1 MGMFDGKGMAGPMPT
16 NLAEMGWG
24 VGQSLSEGLLDPIME
39 SQGFVSKENRIME
52 AMKGVDISNAAS
64 ISDTFKKIM
73 EIDPTAAAEFQTQ
86 VMPMLEANQAAATKG
101 GVLGDQ
107 LKTSA
112 FILNCDLKDPECRKK
127 AYAHAKDYKRMNEY
141 TKASAINQ
149 ADDLKLVLETARTAK
164 EEDARY
170 KQMLEILPDIWTGTG
185 SEWVSGPVNKI
196 SDFFGIDNTAGKREV
211 FASNAMNMALGYIA
225 QTKGAVS
232 DREFDA
238 FQNAT
243 ANLKKTKAGNE
254 LIIKTAQQYSR
265 WRQKRAAEMTRWT
278 TKVTNEGGTPT
289 QAMWATHELEWAERP
304 ENLVK
309 LPTDSEI
316 NAALK
321 PSSKELEIGNAE
333 LLDKTDILLQE
344 FEGN

>member
-1 MGMFDGKGMAGPMPT
+1 MFDGQGLNAPANSIADMYRGAARGIGKG
-16 NLAEMGWG
+16 LI
-24 VGQSLSEGLLDPIME
+24 DPYME
-39 SQGFVSKENRIME
+39 SKGFVSEENQIME
-52 AMKGVDISNAAS
+52 IMKDVDTTSAESVAS
-64 ISDTFKKIM
+64 TFSKIM
-73 EIDPTAAAEFQTQ
+73 EINPQAAAEFQAQ
-86 VMPMLEANQAAATKG
+86 VMPILQANQTASTKG
-101 GVLGDQ
+101 GVLGEQ

-170 KQMLEILPDIWTGTG
+170 SQMLDILPDIWTGTG
-185 SEWVSGPVNKI
+185 SEWVSGPVNRI
-196 SDFFGIDNTAGKREV
+196 ADFFGIDNTAGKREV

-278 TKVTNEGGTPT
+278 TKVTDEGGTPT
-289 QAMWATHELEWAERP
+289 QAMWATHELEWASRP
-304 ENLVK
+304 ENLIK

-321 PSSKELEIGNAE
+321 PSPEEQEIGDAE
-333 LLDKTDILLQE
+333 LLDSTEQLLRELEQ
-344 FEGN
+344 GT

>member
-1 MGMFDGKGMAGPMPT
+1 MGMFDGQGVDGPAPT
-16 NLAEMGWG
+16 SAADMVRSGARGLGRA
-24 VGQSLSEGLLDPIME
+24 LLDPMME
-39 SQGFVSKENRIME
+39 SQGFISKENRIMD
-52 AMKGVDISNAAS
+52 AMKGVNLEDAKSV
-64 ISDTFKKIM
+64 SDTFNKIM
-73 EIDPTAAAEFQTQ
+73 MISPEAAAEFQKQ
-86 VMPMLEANQAAATKG
+86 VMPMLEANQTASTKG

-170 KQMLEILPDIWTGTG
+170 NQMLDILPDIWTGTG
-185 SEWVSGPVNKI
+185 SEWVSGPVNRI
-196 SDFFGIDNTAGKREV
+196 ADFFGIDNTAGKREV

-289 QAMWATHELEWAERP
+289 QAMWATHELEWAAKP

-321 PSSKELEIGNAE
+321 PSSKEQEIGDAE
-333 LLDKTDILLQE
+333 LLDSTEQLLRELEQ
-344 FEGN
+344 

>member
-1 MGMFDGKGMAGPMPT
+1 MFDGQGLNAPAASVADMYRGAARGIGKG
-16 NLAEMGWG
+16 LI
-24 VGQSLSEGLLDPIME
+24 DPYME
-39 SQGFVSKENRIME
+39 SKGFVSEENQIME
-52 AMKGVDISNAAS
+52 IMKDVDTTSAESVAS
-64 ISDTFKKIM
+64 TFSKIM
-73 EIDPTAAAEFQTQ
+73 EINPQAAAEFQAQ
-86 VMPMLEANQAAATKG
+86 VMPILQANQTASTKG
-101 GVLGDQ
+101 GVLGDR

-170 KQMLEILPDIWTGTG
+170 SQMLEILPDIWTGTG
-185 SEWVSGPVNKI
+185 PEWVSGPVNRI
-196 SDFFGIDNTAGKREV
+196 ADFFGIDNTAGKREV

-278 TKVTNEGGTPT
+278 TKVTDEGGTPT
-289 QAMWATHELEWAERP
+289 QAMWATHELEWASRP
-304 ENLVK
+304 ENLIK
-309 LPTDSEI
+309 LPTESEI

-321 PSSKELEIGNAE
+321 PSPEEQEIEDAE
-333 LLDKTDILLQE
+333 LIDSTEQLLREIEQ
-344 FEGN
+344 GT